1 MPVQSFDNFELYYE
15 IHGTG
20 TPVMLVPG
28 LAGIGD
34 YWTPQIEA
42 LAKSF
47 QVVTHDHRGCGRSS
61 RSRIDYSIE
70 QMANDL
76 VMLMDILNI
85 KRAHLV
91 GHSTGGAMGQV
102 IAIECPERLIS
113 LTLTNTWTKACPF
126 RKRVMATRKALLRDS
141 GAEAYIA
148 ATPLFLYPSWWIRD
162 HWDMLEKTAQNQ
174 ISNFPPAE
182 IQISRID
189 AGLKFNRTADL
200 GLIQTPTLV
209 IGARDDHLTPAYYS
223 EELATLIPD
232 AKLCI
237 FEQGAHSCS
246 QTISEEFNRV
256 ILEFLQSQE
265 ILSVS

>member
-1 MPVQSFDNFELYYE
+1 MSVQKFDNFELFYE

-20 TPVMLVPG
+20 TPVMLIPG
-28 LAGIGD
+28 LAGIGN
-34 YWTPQIEA
+34 YWMPQIEV
-42 LAKSF
+42 LQKNF

-61 RSRIDYSIE
+61 ISRIEYSIE

-76 VMLMDILNI
+76 VLLMDRLNI

-102 IAIECPERLIS
+102 IAIEHPERLIS
-113 LTLTNTWTKACPF
+113 LTLANTWTKACPF

-141 GAEAYIA
+141 SAEAYTA

-162 HWDMLEKTAQNQ
+162 NWEILEKTSQNQ
-174 ISNFPPAE
+174 ISDFPPAE

-189 AGLKFNRTADL
+189 AGLKFNRTAEL
-200 GLIQTPTLV
+200 GLIQAPTLV

-232 AKLCI
+232 AKLYI

-246 QTISEEFNRV
+246 QTISDEFNQV
-256 ILEFLQSQE
+256 ILDFFQSQE
-265 ILSVS
+265 VSSLS